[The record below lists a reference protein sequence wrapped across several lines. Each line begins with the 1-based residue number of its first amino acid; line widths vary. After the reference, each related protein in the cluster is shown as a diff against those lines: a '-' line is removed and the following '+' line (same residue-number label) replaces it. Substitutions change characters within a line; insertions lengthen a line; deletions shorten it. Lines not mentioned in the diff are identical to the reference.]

1 MTEGDRRAKIL
12 AEALP
17 FMQRYDGHIIV
28 IKYGGAA
35 MQAER
40 AKDFAR
46 DVVLLRQ
53 SGVKPVIVHGGGK
66 QIDAMLDELNIK
78 SEFRN
83 GLRVT
88 SKRTAEIVEMVL
100 AGHINKKIADD
111 IAHAGGRAVGIG
123 GRDGRLM
130 RAKKYHQTDLGFVG
144 VPDHID
150 TKIITTLLAAGMIP
164 VIAPSASD
172 GEGEIYNINADI
184 AAGAIASALGAAR
197 LIILTDVIGLMDRAG
212 QLIPSLSA
220 DDAQSLIIN
229 HIATEGMRPKI
240 ETCVKAVRE
249 GVEAAIIL
257 DGRNPHALLLE
268 LFTPHGVGTMIKL

>member
-1 MTEGDRRAKIL
+1 MTDGDMQAKIL

-53 SGVKPVIVHGGGK
+53 SGVKPVIIHGGGR
-66 QIDAMLDELNIK
+66 QIDEMLSALNIK
-78 SEFRN
+78 SEFKD

-100 AGHINKKIADD
+100 AGHINKKIVDD
-111 IAHAGGRAVGIG
+111 IAAAGGRAVGIG

-130 RAKKYHQTDLGFVG
+130 RAKKYNQGELGFVG
-144 VPDHID
+144 QPDHID
-150 TKIITTLLAAGMIP
+150 TKIITTLLEAGMIP

-172 GEGEIYNINADI
+172 IKGEIYNINADI

-197 LIILTDVIGLMDRAG
+197 LMILTDVIGLMDSDGA
-212 QLIPSLSA
+212 LIPSLSTE
-220 DDAQSLIIN
+220 DAQSMIVN
-229 HIATEGMRPKI
+229 GIATKGMRPKI
-240 ETCVKAVRE
+240 ETCIKAVRD

-257 DGRNPHALLLE
+257 DGRHPHALLLE
-268 LFTPHGVGTMIKL
+268 LFTPHGAGTMIRL